1 MRLILTICFSMCLLV
16 IACKDKNAPQKPE
29 NLMSEDKMVDV
40 LIDLS
45 LLSSAKGVN
54 KKVIENNG
62 ITPDAYV
69 YKKHGIDSLQFS
81 TSNAYY
87 AYFIDDYDQIY
98 TRVKD
103 SLERLKIKYVR
114 LEEKEN
120 SKKKNSKTV
129 KKEPNRVNADSLR
142 KRRNDSQS
150 QPPTPYDD

>member
-1 MRLILTICFSMCLLV
+1 MV
-16 IACKDKNAPQKPE
+16 IACKDKNAPPKPE
-29 NLMSEDKMVDV
+29 NLMSEDKMVAV

-54 KKVIENNG
+54 KKVIEKNG

-81 TSNAYY
+81 ASNAYY

-120 SKKKNSKTV
+120 SKKKNSKTA
-129 KKEPNRVNADSLR
+129 KKKQNRVNADSTR
-142 KRRNDSQS
+142 KRRNDSLS
-150 QPPTPYDD
+150 QPPTLFDD